1 MWAPVR
7 ANVSVR
13 VRAQTGDTAC
23 LGARAAET
31 DNAVLNLKKR
41 KEKKIPFLERKVKAG
56 RERRSR
62 GGVMAG
68 SFTSSRDWGN
78 PRRRG
83 FALAPRWEG
92 AIHSGSD

>member
-41 KEKKIPFLERKVKAG
+41 KEKKIPFLERKLQSKG
-56 RERRSR
+56 RARAAVPGRCHGR
-62 GGVMAG
+62 
-68 SFTSSRDWGN
+68 
-78 PRRRG
+78 
-83 FALAPRWEG
+83 
-92 AIHSGSD
+92 